1 MRNVRVIICWL
12 DYFRAIDGDVYIVDD
27 FGNLVAISPILFDNF
42 AVYFEGSTD
51 GH

>member
-1 MRNVRVIICWL
+1 MIKARVIVCWL

-27 FGNLVAISPILFDNF
+27 FGNLVAISPKLFDNF
-42 AVYFEGSTD
+42 AVYFGGFSD